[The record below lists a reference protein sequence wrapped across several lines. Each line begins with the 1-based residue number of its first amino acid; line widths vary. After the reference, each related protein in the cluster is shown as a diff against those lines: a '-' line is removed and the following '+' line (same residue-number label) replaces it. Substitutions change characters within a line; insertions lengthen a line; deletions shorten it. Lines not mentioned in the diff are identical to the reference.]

1 MSKAEKIKSAY
12 EELGFPDAPEM
23 LVKAQL
29 VVKIA
34 KILSE
39 RGYSQQQAAKIMGLT
54 QPRLSKMLGGQFRGI
69 SEAKLMECLIRLGC
83 EVKIVVRPKRKS
95 TSSRVEVVAA

>member
-1 MSKAEKIKSAY
+1 MNKEKAKSAY
-12 EELGFPDAPEM
+12 EELDFPDAPEM

-39 RGYSQQQAAKIMGLT
+39 RGYNQQQAAKIMGLT
-54 QPRLSKMLGGQFRGI
+54 QPRLSKMLRGQFRGI
-69 SEAKLMECLIRLGC
+69 SEAKMMECLIRLGC
-83 EVKIVVRPKRKS
+83 EVKIVVRPKKRSAPTK
-95 TSSRVEVVAA
+95 VEVVAA